1 MLDTHLDFLDTDI
14 PSEHFLCLQDLFKTS
29 SRHVFKM
36 SLRRLQDNN
45 SSSSKTS
52 SKRLAKYIQ
61 DVFKVSSRCFQD
73 VLCLQD
79 VFKMSWK
86 TKSCYAEEMLKTS
99 SRHVLKSN
107 KCLMGMMIK
116 ECNQLIR

>member
-36 SLRRLQDNN
+36 SLRRLKDNN